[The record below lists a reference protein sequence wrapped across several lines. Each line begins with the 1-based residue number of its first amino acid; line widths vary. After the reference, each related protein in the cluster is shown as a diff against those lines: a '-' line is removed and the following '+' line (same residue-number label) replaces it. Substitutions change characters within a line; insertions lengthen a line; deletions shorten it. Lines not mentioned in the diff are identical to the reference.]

1 MYEVPCLD
9 INGNT
14 INRFYQWDI
23 DQKIVIKLK
32 GCDKNYLKNTPEV
45 HFCNTN
51 RTEAFVVRSLKFGTI
66 CVDSANV
73 YASASTS
80 STVITTLNKYD
91 KIVYSEYTDGGGD
104 IGTASEDGSEWCSF
118 EYKSEKRYIKTNC
131 IEHNG
136 ETIIADV
143 PNILLQEDYPLLI
156 YVYLTDAND
165 SSSQKT
171 ILFSEIP
178 VRKRAKPS
186 DYLYVDNI
194 NRVTA
199 NMIKSELEQSTKK
212 TREDAINTINQT
224 KSNAVNSVTN
234 TKNNVENALNDTKA
248 HHTTEINTAR
258 DEAKT
263 TIDTA
268 KNEFITTGNGLVT
281 TATEIKNNTQKTYD
295 NTVTV
300 ANNTKT
306 TIETNIR
313 TMLTQNGLSL
323 KTVNDGSGDVTLSIL
338 INQA

>member
-9 INGNT
+9 LNGNT
-14 INRFYQWDI
+14 INKFYQWDI
-23 DQKIVIKLK
+23 DQKIVIKLD
-32 GCDKNYLKNTPEV
+32 GCGENYLRNTPEV
-45 HFCNTN
+45 HFCNVS
-51 RTEAFVVRSLKFGTI
+51 RTEALIVRSLKSGNI
-66 CVDSANV
+66 SVDDANV
-73 YASASTS
+73 YAEADTS
-80 STVITTLNKYD
+80 STVITTLHNGD

-104 IGTASEDGSEWCSF
+104 IGAAYEDGREWCSF
-118 EYKSEKRYIKTNC
+118 EYKSEKRYIETSC
-131 IEHNG
+131 IAYDG
-136 ETIIADV
+136 EVITADV
-143 PNILLQEDYPLLI
+143 PNILLQEAYPLLV

-199 NMIKSELEQSTKK
+199 NMIKSELEQSTKT
-212 TREDAINTINQT
+212 TREDAIDTIDQT
-224 KSNAVNSVTN
+224 KINAVDSVTN
-234 TKNNVENALNDTKA
+234 TKNNVENALNDTKT
-248 HHTTEINTAR
+248 HHTAEIDAAR

-268 KNEFITTGNGLVT
+268 KSGFITTGNDLVAA
-281 TATEIKNNTQKTYD
+281 ATEIKNNTQKTYD

-306 TIETNIR
+306 TIEANIN
-313 TMLTQNGLSL
+313 TMITQNGLSL
-323 KTVNDGSGDVTLSIL
+323 KTVNDGSGSVTLSIL
-338 INQA
+338 VNQS

>member
-73 YASASTS
+73 YESASTS

-306 TIETNIR
+306 TIETNIN
-313 TMLTQNGLSL
+313 TLITQNGLSL
-323 KTVNDGSGDVTLSIL
+323 KTVNDGSGSVTLSIL
-338 INQA
+338 INQS

>member
-51 RTEAFVVRSLKFGTI
+51 RTEAFIVRSLKFGTI

>member
-9 INGNT
+9 LNGNT
-14 INRFYQWDI
+14 INKFYQWDI
-23 DQKIVIKLK
+23 DQKIVIKLD
-32 GCDKNYLKNTPEV
+32 GCGENYLRNTPEV
-45 HFCNTN
+45 HFCNVS
-51 RTEAFVVRSLKFGTI
+51 RTEALIVRSLKSGSI
-66 CVDSANV
+66 SVNDANV
-73 YASASTS
+73 YAEADTS
-80 STVITTLNKYD
+80 STVITTLHNGD

-104 IGTASEDGSEWCSF
+104 IGAAYEDGSEWCSF
-118 EYKSEKRYIKTNC
+118 EYKSEKRYIETSC
-131 IEHNG
+131 IAYDG
-136 ETIIADV
+136 EVITADV
-143 PNILLQEDYPLLI
+143 PNILLQEAYPLLV

-199 NMIKSELEQSTKK
+199 NMIKNELEQSTKK

-224 KSNAVNSVTN
+224 KRNAVNSVTN
-234 TKNNVENALNDTKA
+234 TKNNVEKALNDTKT
-248 HHTTEINTAR
+248 HHTAEIDTAR

-268 KNEFITTGNGLVT
+268 KNDFITTGNGLVT

-306 TIETNIR
+306 TIETNIN
-313 TMLTQNGLSL
+313 TLITQNGLSL
-323 KTVNDGSGDVTLSIL
+323 KTVNDGSGSVTLSIL
-338 INQA
+338 VNQS

>member
-9 INGNT
+9 PNGNT
-14 INRFYQWDI
+14 INKFYQWDI

-51 RTEAFVVRSLKFGTI
+51 RTEAFVVRSLKSGTI
-66 CVDSANV
+66 SVNSANV

-80 STVITTLNKYD
+80 STVITTLNKGD

-104 IGTASEDGSEWCSF
+104 IGTTSEDGREWCSF
-118 EYKSEKRYIKTNC
+118 EYKSEKRYIETNC
-131 IEHNG
+131 IEYDG
-136 ETIIADV
+136 EVITADV
-143 PNILLQEDYPLLI
+143 PNILLQEAYPLLV

-234 TKNNVENALNDTKA
+234 TKNNVEKALNDTKA

-268 KNEFITTGNGLVT
+268 KNNFITTGNGLVT

-306 TIETNIR
+306 TIETNIN
-313 TMLTQNGLSL
+313 TLITQNGLSL
-323 KTVNDGSGDVTLSIL
+323 KTVNDGSGSVTLSIL
-338 INQA
+338 VNQS

>member
-9 INGNT
+9 INENT

-268 KNEFITTGNGLVT
+268 KNEFITTGNGLVI

-306 TIETNIR
+306 TIETNIN
-313 TMLTQNGLSL
+313 TLITQNGLSL

>member
-1 MYEVPCLD
+1 MFEVPCLD
-9 INGNT
+9 LNGNT
-14 INRFYQWDI
+14 INKFYQWDI
-23 DQKIVIKLK
+23 DQKIVIKLE
-32 GCDKNYLKNTPEV
+32 GCGENYLKNTPEV
-45 HFCNTN
+45 HFCNAS
-51 RTEAFVVRSLKFGTI
+51 RTEAFVVRSLKSGTI
-66 CVDSANV
+66 SVNSANV
-73 YASASTS
+73 YASASDS
-80 STVITTLNKYD
+80 STVIATLNNGD

-104 IGTASEDGSEWCSF
+104 IGTASEDGREWCSF

-131 IEHNG
+131 IEYDG
-136 ETIIADV
+136 EVITADV
-143 PNILLQEDYPLLI
+143 PNILLQEAYPLLV

-178 VRKRAKPS
+178 VRKRSKPS
-186 DYLYVDNI
+186 DYIYVDNI

-199 NMIKSELEQSTKK
+199 DMIKSELEQSTKK

-234 TKNNVENALNDTKA
+234 TKSNVEKALNDTKT

-268 KNEFITTGNGLVT
+268 KNDFITTGNGLVT

-295 NTVTV
+295 NTVAV

-306 TIETNIR
+306 TIETNIN
-313 TMLTQNGLSL
+313 TLITQNGLSL
-323 KTVNDGSGDVTLSIL
+323 KTVNDGSGSVTLSIL
-338 INQA
+338 VNQS